1 MIYSANYLTPH
12 NILLIGGA
20 IAGVIAAGLWL
31 WSTFAAVTR
40 EQVVTKRKRDA
51 AKKGVEPNLA
61 GISIDGFDP
70 VETLRKQ
77 SKINAAAALL
87 TGLAIISQ
95 TVSSFI
101 D

>member
-1 MIYSANYLTPH
+1 MIDCAKYLTPH

-20 IAGVIAAGLWL
+20 IAGVIAAGLWF

-40 EQVVTKRKRDA
+40 EQVVAKRTRDA
-51 AKKGVEPNLA
+51 VKKGETPKL
-61 GISIDGFDP
+61 GGTSIDGIDLM
-70 VETLRKQ
+70 ESLRKQ